1 VTSIRNQV
9 VTIIAWMK
17 ERGANYDSIV
27 NQNTKDAY
35 SRGEDYD
42 VQELILL
49 MGILLLR
56 LSRTR
61 ARFEMKISPQTV

>member
-1 VTSIRNQV
+1 
-9 VTIIAWMK
+9 MK
-17 ERGANYDSIV
+17 ERGANYHSIV

-49 MGILLLR
+49 MGILAASPILVLLS
-56 LSRTR
+56 LLFLH
-61 ARFEMKISPQTV
+61 AAN